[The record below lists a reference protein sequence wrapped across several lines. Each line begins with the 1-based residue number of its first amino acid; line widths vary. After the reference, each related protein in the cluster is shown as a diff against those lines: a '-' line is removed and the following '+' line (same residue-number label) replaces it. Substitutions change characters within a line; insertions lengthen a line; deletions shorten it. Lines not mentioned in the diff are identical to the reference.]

1 MTQPNQADETPLPAT
16 RAARLEHALRAE
28 FAPVLL
34 AVEDESALH
43 AGHAGAR
50 FGGETHYRVTI
61 VTERFTNLKRVERS
75 RLVHNVL
82 SREFVEGLHALSL
95 ILRSPSEM

>member
-1 MTQPNQADETPLPAT
+1 MTQPNKADETPPPTT
-16 RAARLEHALRAE
+16 RAGRLEQVLRAE
-28 FAPVLL
+28 FAPVML

-50 FGGETHYRVTI
+50 AGGETHYRITI
-61 VTERFTNLKRVERS
+61 VTEQFSSLKRIERS

-82 SREFVEGLHALSL
+82 SREFAGGLHALSL
-95 ILRSPSEM
+95 ILRSPSEI

>member
-1 MTQPNQADETPLPAT
+1 MAITNQTDETPLQPT
-16 RAARLEHALRAE
+16 RAGRLEHMLRSE
-28 FAPVLL
+28 FAPVML

-50 FGGETHYRVTI
+50 AGGETHYRVTI
-61 VTERFTNLKRVERS
+61 VTERFAGLKRVERS

-82 SREFVEGLHALSL
+82 SREFVGGLHALSL

>member
-1 MTQPNQADETPLPAT
+1 MTQPDQADETPPQPT
-16 RAARLEHALRAE
+16 RAGRLEHALRAE
-28 FAPVLL
+28 FAPVML

-50 FGGETHYRVTI
+50 AGGETHYRVTI
-61 VTERFTNLKRVERS
+61 VTERFNGLKRVERS

-82 SREFVEGLHALSL
+82 SREFLGGLHALSL
-95 ILRSPSEM
+95 ILRSPNEM